1 MNKNIEFIST
11 TIYIGQRN
19 LFICIFIMIMT
30 NTRMTATCTRVT
42 TLLLGTS
49 TPSTHVIRIVIT
61 RQIVPNIMNKAIT
74 THVLLM
80 QHF

>member
-11 TIYIGQRN
+11 TIYIGQESIY
-19 LFICIFIMIMT
+19 LHLHYDYDY
-30 NTRMTATCTRVT
+30 TRMTATCTRVT